1 MPGTRRRARPQTPL
15 TVAAS
20 GQPGP
25 LTVTLT
31 NDASTTAAAP
41 SAGENTFFSM
51 PSLTGIAASGGAAK
65 ATTSPAPASA
75 SCLAANQQKVVV
87 TWSAVSHAATYTV
100 YKSATLAGSYTS
112 TATGLTTPTWTS
124 GSLAAGN
131 VYFKVAAYFGT
142 KWIGTQSVAT
152 GESTIATNSC
162 VQP

>member
-1 MPGTRRRARPQTPL
+1 MARTPL
-15 TVAAS
+15 APLSAVIVLTAVLLSETPASATNWVVLLRAAS
-20 GQPGP
+20 TAEAQAQP
-25 LTVTLT
+25 
-31 NDASTTAAAP
+31 AP
-41 SAGENTFFSM
+41 
-51 PSLTGIAASGGAAK
+51 
-65 ATTSPAPASA
+65 PAPATVAA

-112 TATGLTTPTWTS
+112 TVSGLTTTTWTS
-124 GSLAAGN
+124 GALGAGN

-142 KWIGTQSVAT
+142 KWLGTQSVAT